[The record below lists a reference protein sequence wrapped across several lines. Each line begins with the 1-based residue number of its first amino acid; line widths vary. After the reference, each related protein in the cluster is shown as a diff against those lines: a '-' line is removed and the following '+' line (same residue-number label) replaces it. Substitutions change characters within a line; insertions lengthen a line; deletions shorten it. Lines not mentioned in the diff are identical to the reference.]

1 MSTKGIFSIKA
12 YEILDSRGN
21 PTIYCRVSTRDG
33 IAGWSAIPS
42 GASTG
47 EYEAHE
53 LRDHDMHRY
62 QGKGVQ
68 HAIYT
73 IERQIYHA
81 LKDRNVLD
89 QAEIDQTLIALD
101 GTDFKSSLGAN
112 AMLAVSMAVSRCAA
126 SYLRKPLF
134 KYLRTMYWSG
144 ESTWTMPI
152 PFFNI
157 FNGGR
162 HATGSVDMQEFMVVP
177 HGATRFSEALRW
189 GADIYQTLKKI
200 LLTHNLPVGVGD
212 EGGFM
217 PRVASHRKVLD
228 LITQAIEQAG
238 YKPGVHV
245 SIALDP
251 AASEFYRNGTYHL
264 SVEHA
269 QLSSQELIALYAAWK
284 TKYPIVSIE
293 DGLSEEDW
301 EGFQHMTKLLSS
313 RIQIVGDDLFATNP
327 KRMKKGIDM
336 QAATATIIKPNQIGT
351 LTETVEAINIAR
363 EHGMKTIISHRSGD
377 TEDSFI
383 SDLAVACN
391 AGQIKAGAPAR
402 TERVAKYNRL
412 LLIEHELDT
421 YAHFPTNLF

>member
-21 PTIYCRVSTRDG
+21 PTLYCRVSTRDG
-33 IAGWSAIPS
+33 ISGWATVPS

-47 EYEAHE
+47 QYEAHE
-53 LRDHDMHRY
+53 LRDHDLQRY
-62 QGKGVQ
+62 QGMGVQ
-68 HAIYT
+68 HAVYT

-89 QAEIDQTLIALD
+89 QGEIDQTMIALD
-101 GTDFKSSLGAN
+101 GTEHKSSLGAN

-126 SYLRKPLF
+126 AYLHKPLY
-134 KYLRTMYWSG
+134 KYLRTVYWSS
-144 ESTWTMPI
+144 ESEWTVPI
-152 PFFNI
+152 PLMNI
-157 FNGGR
+157 FNGGK
-162 HATGSVDMQEFMVVP
+162 HAYGSVDMQEFMIVP
-177 HGATRFSEALRW
+177 HGSVRFSEALRW
-189 GADIYQTLKKI
+189 GVGVYQSLKKI
-200 LLTHNLPVGVGD
+200 LLSQNYSVGIGD

-217 PRVASHRKVLD
+217 SKLTSHRAVLD
-228 LITQAIEQAG
+228 LITQAIEHAG

-251 AASEFYRNGTYHL
+251 AASEFYKNGSYYL
-264 SVEHA
+264 SVEHEH
-269 QLSSQELIALYAAWK
+269 LSSDELIALYTAWK

-293 DGLSEEDW
+293 DGLADDDW
-301 EGFQHMTKLLSS
+301 NGFQKMTKLLGNHM
-313 RIQIVGDDLFATNP
+313 QIVGDDIYATNP
-327 KRMKKGIDM
+327 QRIKKGIDM
-336 QAATATIIKPNQIGT
+336 KVTNATIIKPNQIGT
-351 LTETVEAINIAR
+351 LTETVEAINVAQQ
-363 EHGMKTIISHRSGD
+363 HGLKMVISHRSGD

-412 LLIEHELDT
+412 LLIEQELEK
-421 YAHFPTNLF
+421 YAHFPSNVF